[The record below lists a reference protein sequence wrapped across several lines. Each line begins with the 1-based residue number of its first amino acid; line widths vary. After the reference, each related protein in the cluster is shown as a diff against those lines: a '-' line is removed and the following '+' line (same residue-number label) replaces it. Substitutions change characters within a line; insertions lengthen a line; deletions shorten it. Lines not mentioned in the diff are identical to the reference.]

1 MKNVLVDNCS
11 LPTGQVIKAVTLSEC
26 AKKAVELAG
35 WKKEVTIL

>member
-1 MKNVLVDNCS
+1 
-11 LPTGQVIKAVTLSEC
+11 VIKAVTLSEC